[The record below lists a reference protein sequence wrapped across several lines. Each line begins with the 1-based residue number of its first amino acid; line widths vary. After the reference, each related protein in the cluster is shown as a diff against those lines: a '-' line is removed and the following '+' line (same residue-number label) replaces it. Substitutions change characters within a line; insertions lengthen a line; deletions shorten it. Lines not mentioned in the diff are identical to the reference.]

1 MLNFT
6 VAATSFTFIDK
17 SKFIK
22 MRFLISTLA
31 AAIAILS
38 VVQAAPPTDPQADTK
53 SELHNPVQDLD
64 VQAIVGSISR
74 VADKLKTDQGGQN
87 AGGR

>member
-1 MLNFT
+1 MQKILNFT

-38 VVQAAPPTDPQADTK
+38 VVSAAPQGADR
-53 SELHNPVQDLD
+53 SVIDELNALFMAGGLAD
-64 VQAIVGSISR
+64 
-74 VADKLKTDQGGQN
+74 VADKLKTKPDAQR